1 MWLFVLLRDIL
12 SSCLKPSEKIT
23 SSSSTDI
30 DGNNVST
37 TDNSKQNSTDTKMKK
52 CKTNTNKLDNNVES
66 EILHTTNTITELDV
80 SWIEKDDFIEPDD
93 NEIQILID
101 IMNTTNK
108 QAKQNKNCNNNVKL
122 PLLQFLYITQDNFL
136 TVNNYRLDN
145 SE

>member
-37 TDNSKQNSTDTKMKK
+37 TDNSKQNSTDAKMKK
-52 CKTNTNKLDNNVES
+52 WKTNTNKLDNNVEN

-80 SWIEKDDFIEPDD
+80 SGIEKDDVIEPDD

-122 PLLQFLYITQDNFL
+122 PLNLKNTSLNNAITGIDN
-136 TVNNYRLDN
+136 DACCQ
-145 SE
+145 

>member
-1 MWLFVLLRDIL
+1 MWLVDLLRDIL

-23 SSSSTDI
+23 SSSLTDI

-37 TDNSKQNSTDTKMKK
+37 ADNSKQNSTDAKMKK
-52 CKTNTNKLDNNVES
+52 WKTNTNKLDNNVENKNFH
-66 EILHTTNTITELDV
+66 IKNTITELDV
-80 SWIEKDDFIEPDD
+80 SGIEKDDFIEPDD

-122 PLLQFLYITQDNFL
+122 HLNLKNTSLNDAITGIDDNACC
-136 TVNNYRLDN
+136 
-145 SE
+145 

>member
-37 TDNSKQNSTDTKMKK
+37 TDNSKQNSTDAKMKK
-52 CKTNTNKLDNNVES
+52 WKTNTNKLDNNIENKNFH
-66 EILHTTNTITELDV
+66 IKNTITELDV
-80 SWIEKDDFIEPDD
+80 SGIEKDDVIEPDD

-122 PLLQFLYITQDNFL
+122 PLNLKNTSLNNAITGIDN
-136 TVNNYRLDN
+136 DACC
-145 SE
+145 

>member
-1 MWLFVLLRDIL
+1 MWPFDLLYSFL
-12 SSCLKPSEKIT
+12 PSCFKSSKT
-23 SSSSTDI
+23 NT

-52 CKTNTNKLDNNVES
+52 CKTNTNKLDNNVEN

-80 SWIEKDDFIEPDD
+80 SGIEKDDVIEPDD

-108 QAKQNKNCNNNVKL
+108 QAKQKKNCNNNVKL
-122 PLLQFLYITQDNFL
+122 PLNLKNTSL
-136 TVNNYRLDN
+136 NNAL
-145 SE
+145 